1 MKLKLVLPLFLMV
14 ITPFFLSAQDNID
27 QVTTDIEQQVINTFE
42 GFPPLPFEAPDM
54 DGNRHVLNRY
64 KGRVV
69 ILHFWSVEEE
79 DSYMQIPL
87 LERLQAE
94 YPTDQMIILTMAKE
108 NEAAVQNFKSLY
120 PFFLPII
127 PNTDEL
133 GSMGFAGELG
143 DPRVFVIDTFG
154 IINELFI
161 GKHFKGPTDLYQL
174 LKPHVEAML
183 K

>member
-1 MKLKLVLPLFLMV
+1 MKLKFSLPLFLFMLM
-14 ITPFFLSAQDNID
+14 PFFIIAQDNMN
-27 QVTTDIEQQVINTFE
+27 QVATDIEQQVINTFE
-42 GFPPLPFEAPDM
+42 GFPPMQFEAPDT
-54 DGNRHVLNRY
+54 DGNHHALTKY
-64 KGRVV
+64 KGKVV
-69 ILHFWSVEEE
+69 ILYFWSVDDQ

-94 YPTDQMIILTMAKE
+94 YPADKAIILTMAKE
-108 NEAAVQNFKSLY
+108 DEAAVSNFLSLY
-120 PFFLPII
+120 PFSLPII

-133 GSMGFAGELG
+133 GTMGFAGELG

-161 GKHFKGPTDLYQL
+161 GKHMKGPTDLYQL
-174 LKPHVEAML
+174 LKPHVVAML